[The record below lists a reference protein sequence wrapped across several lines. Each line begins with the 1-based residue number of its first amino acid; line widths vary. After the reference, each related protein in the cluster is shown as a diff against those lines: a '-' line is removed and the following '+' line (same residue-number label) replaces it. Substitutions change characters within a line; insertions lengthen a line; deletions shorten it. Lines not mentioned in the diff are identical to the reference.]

1 MKPLKSLRALYPF
14 YQSFWLSQHHLDT
27 IKKAMVL
34 YGVRTKAKALR
45 LIIENFDNGLPK
57 QP

>member
-57 QP
+57 